1 MEEDNWL
8 RNNIFHTRCTSHGKV
23 CDVIING
30 GSCENVVATKM
41 VEKLHLKTKEHPQPY
56 KLSWL
61 RKGNEVR
68 VNKKCLVQF
77 SISKNYK
84 DEI

>member
-23 CDVIING
+23 CDVIIDG

-56 KLSWL
+56 KLS
-61 RKGNEVR
+61 
-68 VNKKCLVQF
+68 
-77 SISKNYK
+77 
-84 DEI
+84 